1 MADRNPPRRVAIFN
15 SRPDFIEALR
25 VALECEGFRTA
36 CAHLADIQAGTLD
49 LLAFVHLHKPDLIV
63 YDLPRPYEDHW
74 NFLRLLKETAS
85 LKAATWVLTTTD
97 RKALEAAVGASGV
110 VEIIFGEP
118 YGVTDVV
125 AAVRKMYPVPQNIQ
139 CSMDQPLALV
149 HVLLVDDSPDVRA
162 VLTQMLELQGAT
174 VTAVSTAEVALDLL
188 EQLRPDVL
196 LSDLEMPN
204 QDGYWLIGRVRALAP
219 ERGGLTP
226 AACLTGRGDP
236 EDRARVLGAG
246 FQYHIVK
253 PVNVSRLVGIVGIL
267 ALKP

>member
-1 MADRNPPRRVAIFN
+1 MGGSTALRRVAIFN

-25 VALECEGFRTA
+25 VALECDGFTTA
-36 CAHLADIQAGTLD
+36 FAHLADIQTGTLD

-63 YDLPRPYEDHW
+63 YDLPRPYERHW

-97 RKALEAAVGASGV
+97 TKALEAAVGASGV

-118 YGVTDVV
+118 YGVSDVV
-125 AAVRKMYPVPQNIQ
+125 AAVRRMHPGPQTM
-139 CSMDQPLALV
+139 CSMDQPLASV
-149 HVLLVDDSPDVRA
+149 HVLVVDDSPDIRE
-162 VLTQMLELQGAT
+162 VLTQTLELRGAT

-196 LSDLEMPN
+196 LSDLEMPAK
-204 QDGYWLIGRVRALAP
+204 DGYWLISRVRALAP
-219 ERGGLTP
+219 ARGGLTP
-226 AACLTGRGDP
+226 AACLTGRANP

-253 PVNVSRLVGIVGIL
+253 PVDVSRLVGIVGIL